1 MFTHAYIHIRHPCNP
16 LLKLWPVGTGLMM
29 IMVWTLNFIPHS
41 GVSCMTGSTW
51 LFQTYSYKEGEKWA
65 THFWLR
71 PFYRQ
76 THKQPWAFHPALKLS
91 FVPFLQPQT
100 PSPYCIVQCWCNQ
113 KCTASLYSFAYTTAR
128 VKKISFMNPF
138 LCIFSCTTTT
148 LLDSFFFPAQKKMT
162 SGGLNV
168 GSVSLY
174 LVCCGIYTKGMQVME
189 DVHSKGLL
197 RASAQMHLGACF
209 LGISNFQSPS
219 GQFWSLF
226 LIQYNYSPLW

>member
-1 MFTHAYIHIRHPCNP
+1 
-16 LLKLWPVGTGLMM
+16 
-29 IMVWTLNFIPHS
+29 MVWTLNFIPHS

-113 KCTASLYSFAYTTAR
+113 KCTASLYSFAYTTAQ

-138 LCIFSCTTTT
+138 LCIFSYTTTT
-148 LLDSFFFPAQKKMT
+148 LLDSFFFSCSKKDD
-162 SGGLNV
+162 LWWFKCRV
-168 GSVSLY
+168 CQSVPR
-174 LVCCGIYTKGMQVME
+174 
-189 DVHSKGLL
+189 LL
-197 RASAQMHLGACF
+197 RHIYQRHAGHGRCPQQGFAESFCTDASRGML
-209 LGISNFQSPS
+209 LRNFQLSEPLRS
-219 GQFWSLF
+219 VLK
-226 LIQYNYSPLW
+226 LILNPV